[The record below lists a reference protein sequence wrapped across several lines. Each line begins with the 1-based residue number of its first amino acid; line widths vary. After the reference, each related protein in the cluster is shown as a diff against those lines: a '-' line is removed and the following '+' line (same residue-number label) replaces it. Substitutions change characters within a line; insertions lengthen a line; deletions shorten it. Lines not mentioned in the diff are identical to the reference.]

1 MDKTSLFRRTSA
13 YLPVLF
19 ILLATWAVP
28 SAAAGHPSLGLL
40 IEGVPYGQLHGMG
53 LTHGVVVRGLVTG
66 GPADKAG
73 IRTGDVIV
81 EMNQQPIYTPDQLE
95 WLVAHLGR
103 HAKAKLTFF
112 RDGKQSTT
120 TVEPIIARSGTL
132 APPGATTQPG
142 EASGQPE
149 TGQPAAPPS
158 GLAYLG
164 IGMQPMTEQLG
175 KALGAP
181 GGRGVLI
188 VQVAEG
194 GPAGKAGV
202 RAGDVLIGIGKQAV
216 GNTVDVY
223 RALGHFHPGQT
234 VDLEIVR
241 DKKTDKIPV
250 QLGKAPEEAAPWS
263 HLPWPRAHQAPPMGP
278 YEEYRTP
285 DFGRCI
291 QQLRD
296 CMGHPQE
303 MGPSQGSRPQLP
315 GYRL

>member
-1 MDKTSLFRRTSA
+1 
-13 YLPVLF
+13 
-19 ILLATWAVP
+19 
-28 SAAAGHPSLGLL
+28 
-40 IEGVPYGQLHGMG
+40 
-53 LTHGVVVRGLVTG
+53 
-66 GPADKAG
+66 
-73 IRTGDVIV
+73 
-81 EMNQQPIYTPDQLE
+81 
-95 WLVAHLGR
+95 
-103 HAKAKLTFF
+103 
-112 RDGKQSTT
+112 
-120 TVEPIIARSGTL
+120 
-132 APPGATTQPG
+132 
-142 EASGQPE
+142 
-149 TGQPAAPPS
+149 
-158 GLAYLG
+158 
-164 IGMQPMTEQLG
+164 MTEQLG

-202 RAGDVLIGIGKQAV
+202 RAGDVLIGIGIGKQAV